1 MKHLESDRMRQ
12 FAIEAIDF
20 TEAENMHLD
29 DCATCWKQ
37 LVVAIQLAVH
47 EAGDSE
53 RIPVDHVDSRRME
66 RPRSLHSHPLE
77 LDTFRQ

>member
-1 MKHLESDRMRQ
+1 MKHLESDRLHQ

-20 TEAENMHLD
+20 TEAENTHLD

-37 LVVAIQLAVH
+37 LVAEIHFAVL

-53 RIPVDHVDSRRME
+53 RIP
-66 RPRSLHSHPLE
+66 LIL
-77 LDTFRQ
+77 

>member
-1 MKHLESDRMRQ
+1 MKHLESDRLHQ

-37 LVVAIQLAVH
+37 LAVAIQLAVL
-47 EAGDSE
+47 EASDSE
-53 RIPVDHVDSRRME
+53 RIPLV
-66 RPRSLHSHPLE
+66 
-77 LDTFRQ
+77 T